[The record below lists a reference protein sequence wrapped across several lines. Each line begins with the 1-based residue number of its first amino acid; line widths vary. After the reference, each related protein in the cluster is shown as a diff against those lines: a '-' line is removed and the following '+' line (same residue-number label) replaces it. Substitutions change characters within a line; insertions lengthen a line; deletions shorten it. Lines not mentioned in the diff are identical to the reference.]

1 MADIVMPQLGES
13 VTEGTITRWFKAVGE
28 SVTEDEPLF
37 EVSTDKVD
45 TEVPAPASGVLSE
58 IRVQEGET
66 VDVGP
71 VLAVLGDGAGAA
83 PAAFDPAANVQL
95 DFVVDRLG
103 AYAYGTVLVPAG
115 GSNATLAD
123 LLADIN
129 AALVREGFGDIQAR
143 GNGARIE
150 LVSGSDFV

>member
-66 VDVGP
+66 VDV
-71 VLAVLGDGAGAA
+71 
-83 PAAFDPAANVQL
+83 
-95 DFVVDRLG
+95 
-103 AYAYGTVLVPAG
+103 
-115 GSNATLAD
+115 
-123 LLADIN
+123 
-129 AALVREGFGDIQAR
+129 
-143 GNGARIE
+143 
-150 LVSGSDFV
+150 